1 MDDHGRLPFLKA
13 GERTLKLADRLNVD
27 CQEGALRIT
36 EIRDLT
42 VGFQTSIANAVVN
55 FASHDVSLVA
65 LVSDVIRNG
74 RPLVGIAFNS
84 IGRFAQSGIIRNRI
98 APRISAADPDS
109 LLAADGSLDCDTLYR
124 VAMKDE
130 KPGGHGDRAG
140 AVAAV
145 ELAAWD
151 LNAKFAQEP
160 AYATIARHHGG
171 DAASQVPVYAAGGYY
186 HPDGGVK
193 RLREELQGYIDQG
206 FTSAKIK
213 IGGASTA
220 SDMERIENA
229 IDVLGGGHHLAVDVN
244 GRFDETA
251 AMSTAEAIAP
261 YNLRWFEEIGDPLD
275 YQLNARVAR
284 HYPGAIAGGENL
296 FSAPDVLN
304 FVRYGGMRPGL
315 DIFQMDA
322 GLSYGLS
329 EYRAI
334 VAALEDNGFDRAS
347 IHPHGGHLINLHIV
361 CGLNLGGCEAYPN
374 VFQPFGGYS
383 PECRIADGMI
393 RPAQHD
399 GFGLEHKTE
408 LQELIAEIKS

>member
-1 MDDHGRLPFLKA
+1 M
-13 GERTLKLADRLNVD
+13 
-27 CQEGALRIT
+27 RIT

-65 LVSDVIRNG
+65 LVSDVIRDG

-109 LLAADGSLDCDTLYR
+109 LLAADGSLDCDALYR

-186 HPDGGVK
+186 YPGKDLG
-193 RLREELQGYIDQG
+193 LLQGTTIPMAASNACAKN
-206 FTSAKIK
+206 FRATLIKASPVRRSRSA
-213 IGGASTA
+213 ARRRR
-220 SDMERIENA
+220 RI
-229 IDVLGGGHHLAVDVN
+229 
-244 GRFDETA
+244 
-251 AMSTAEAIAP
+251 
-261 YNLRWFEEIGDPLD
+261 W
-275 YQLNARVAR
+275 
-284 HYPGAIAGGENL
+284 
-296 FSAPDVLN
+296 
-304 FVRYGGMRPGL
+304 
-315 DIFQMDA
+315 
-322 GLSYGLS
+322 S
-329 EYRAI
+329 E
-334 VAALEDNGFDRAS
+334 
-347 IHPHGGHLINLHIV
+347 
-361 CGLNLGGCEAYPN
+361 
-374 VFQPFGGYS
+374 
-383 PECRIADGMI
+383 
-393 RPAQHD
+393 
-399 GFGLEHKTE
+399 
-408 LQELIAEIKS
+408 